1 MTPLISKIATQICCG
16 TYEGATED
24 SESTSDESSLGD
36 PEKAPAIVEWL
47 EETEGS
53 PSTIADWLE
62 ETEGSRGVA
71 PEDTA
76 NDDDGEEQVISGHK
90 MLLES
95 EAYRWLISMMQ
106 RTVRLNAVN
115 PDCMVGHRENITR
128 QLQSI
133 TTQEAQ
139 KRRIKRLITSKR
151 PPPLYI
157 ARFEIS
163 WDLLKFL
170 REEYE
175 GETLAEVVG
184 QVVTLT
190 GDGHS
195 VQAETCRGY
204 IEQTWTTSGS
214 EFVDLIEDM
223 ITRTGQSCTRMSLV
237 PYSDN
242 TSAWLNVT

>member
-1 MTPLISKIATQICCG
+1 MAHISDVLHIKRKIATQICCG
-16 TYEGATED
+16 THEGATED
-24 SESTSDESSLGD
+24 SDSTSDESNLGV
-36 PEKAPAIVEWL
+36 PEQAPAIVEWL
-47 EETEGS
+47 EETEDS
-53 PSTIADWLE
+53 PSAAPE
-62 ETEGSRGVA
+62 ET
-71 PEDTA
+71 T
-76 NDDDGEEQVISGHK
+76 NDDGEAQVISGHK

-95 EAYRWLISMMQ
+95 EAYRWLISVMQ
-106 RTVRLNAVN
+106 RTALLNGID
-115 PDCMVGHRENITR
+115 PDCMVGHRENISR

-133 TTQEAQ
+133 TAKEAQ
-139 KRRIKRLITSKR
+139 KRQNNRLISSKR

-157 ARFEIS
+157 ASFEFS
-163 WDLLKFL
+163 WDLLRFL

-175 GETLAEVVG
+175 GEDPAEVVG

-204 IEQTWTTSGS
+204 IEQTWPTTGSG
-214 EFVDLIEDM
+214 FVDLIEDM
-223 ITRTGQSCTRMSLV
+223 ITRTGQSCTRMLLV